1 MYNDRFEI
9 DSGLVKIFGRHEI
22 FQIII
27 IAIAK
32 MRGIEFLYTRPERRL
47 ISVYNKGFRR

>member
-1 MYNDRFEI
+1 MDNNRFEI
-9 DSGLVKIFGRHEI
+9 DSGLVEIFGRDKI

-32 MRGIEFLYTRPERRL
+32 MRGIEFFYTRPERRL